1 VSFKSKLDSKVGSF
15 ISSKRGKNGKGTA
28 VQMHMTDL
36 AKDLELLH
44 NELLKKVCPTAVG
57 YAATIVRKRAIANIK
72 AGGGEDHIGM
82 SRKVSSR
89 NRSSGKSSAYA
100 TRSKWSKKV
109 LKKRGKNFP
118 SLADKGMIIKKN
130 ISRKEGG
137 LMASQIVGPKY
148 QSGQGKNFAHTF
160 EPRDGQ
166 KSGAPN
172 HKWWPR
178 QSKKDLRLDRKI
190 AAQSGRKERT
200 TGQQGKPLKPLPFMR
215 PAAEQTMGQQTNA
228 IYKALKRWDIKM
240 GEVNGTTGEF

>member
-1 VSFKSKLDSKVGSF
+1 MSFKSKLDSKVGSF
-15 ISSKRGKNGKGTA
+15 ISSKRGKGGKGTA

-57 YAATIVRKRAIANIK
+57 YAATIVRKRAISNIK

-82 SRKVSSR
+82 SRKT
-89 NRSSGKSSAYA
+89 G
-100 TRSKWSKKV
+100 TRKKWSKKV
-109 LKKRGKNFP
+109 LNKRGENFP

-137 LMASQIVGPKY
+137 LMSSQIVGPKY
-148 QSGQGKNFAHTF
+148 QSGQGKNFAHTH
-160 EPRDGQ
+160 EPRDNQ
-166 KSGAPN
+166 SSGAPN

-190 AAQSGRKERT
+190 AAQSGRVDRT
-200 TGQQGKPLKPLPFMR
+200 TGQKGEPLKPRPFMGE
-215 PAAEQTMGQQTNA
+215 AAKQTMNQQVEA
-228 IYKALKRWDIKM
+228 IYKALKRWQINM